1 MCDPIT
7 MAVVGSVSSMAGA
20 AGTAAMAIPGMSSV
34 AGAVGTAGKFAS
46 SAKGIGMLQGGMGA
60 LSSIMDFMGA
70 SQEAKAQDAIY
81 EQNRQNALGAYRDD
95 LQSLNADTMIAQ
107 EQATDK
113 RMELTGQALAEG
125 SSARVTTG
133 ENGFEGFS
141 AAALQRDILMAKG
154 TGIAAIDRNEKL
166 DTVRYQA
173 AAKAAG
179 ETTKGRIQSV
189 QKGRKPSLMSL
200 GLGVASAGL
209 AGMSTTASLK
219 AAAKPA

>member
-7 MAVVGSVSSMAGA
+7 MAVVGGISSAAGA
-20 AGTAAMAIPGMSSV
+20 VGTAAMAIPGASSI

-46 SAKGIGMLQGGMGA
+46 SAKGIGMLQAGTGA
-60 LSSIMDFMGA
+60 LGSIMNYMGA
-70 SQEAKAQDAIY
+70 SSEAKAQDALY

-95 LQSLNADTMIAQ
+95 LVSLNTDAMIAQ

-125 SSARVTTG
+125 ASARVTTG
-133 ENGFEGFS
+133 ESGFEGFS
-141 AAALQRDILMAKG
+141 AAAIQRDILMARG

-166 DTVRYQA
+166 DGVRYQA

-179 ETTKGRIQSV
+179 ETAKGRIQSV
-189 QKGRKPSLMSL
+189 QKGRKPSLLSL
-200 GLGVASAGL
+200 GLDVATAGIS
-209 AGMSTTASLK
+209 GMMTTKSLT
-219 AAAKPA
+219 AAAKVA

>member
-1 MCDPIT
+1 MCDPI
-7 MAVVGSVSSMAGA
+7 SMAM
-20 AGTAAMAIPGMSSV
+20 TAMSTIGSTAMAIPGMASV
-34 AGAVGTAGKFAS
+34 AGAAGSVGSFAS
-46 SAKGIGMLQGGMGA
+46 SAKGIGMLQGGTGA

-70 SQEAKAQDAIY
+70 GQEAKAQDALY

-95 LQSLNADTMIAQ
+95 LQSLNADAMISQ

-125 SSARVTTG
+125 ASARVTTG

-189 QKGRKPSLMSL
+189 QKGKKPSLLSL
-200 GLGVASAGL
+200 GLGVASAGIS
-209 AGMSTTASLK
+209 GMSTTASLK
-219 AAAKPA
+219 AAAKPT